1 MAQTLPAQPQPKTDS
16 GSKKTYV
23 RFSLSQR
30 WEHVVLLASFTTL
43 AITGLVQKFFESPLS
58 DWIIG
63 ALGGIENTRKI
74 HHVAAIVLILVSI
87 YHIIASLYRI
97 MVLRHPIQ
105 MLPGLEDFQHFYQD
119 LLYYFDRR
127 KHKGY
132 YGRYSYAEK
141 VEYLA
146 VVWGTLIMAITGF
159 MMWDP
164 IAITRFLPGVV
175 IPAAKIAHGAEAI
188 LAVLAIVLW
197 HFYHVHLK
205 HFNKSMWTGKL
216 TEEEMKE
223 EHPAE
228 LAQIKAN
235 QAYQP
240 PTPEQII
247 QRRKIFLPIASVL
260 TLGLGAGLVWFTTS
274 EKTAITTVPPVPK
287 VTVFVQITSTP
298 TPLPPATATPLPGQA
313 GGLTSW
319 TDGISQLINDRCG
332 TCHVASNFGGL
343 SMATY
348 EGILKGGNSGPAV
361 VPGDPQSSML
371 VSVQSKGDHPGQLSQ
386 SELEAIINWI
396 KAGAPE
402 Q

>member
-1 MAQTLPAQPQPKTDS
+1 MAQNLPAQPHTETQSEPE
-16 GSKKTYV
+16 KTYT

-30 WEHVVLLASFTTL
+30 WEHVVMLASFTIL
-43 AITGLVQKFFESPLS
+43 AITGLSQKYFVSPLGS
-58 DWIIG
+58 GIIN
-63 ALGGIENTRKI
+63 ALGGIEITRKI
-74 HHVAAIVLILVSI
+74 HHAAAIVLIVVSI

-97 MVLRHPIQ
+97 TVQRRPVQ

-119 LLYYFDRR
+119 LLYYIGRR

-159 MMWDP
+159 MMWNP
-164 IAITRFLPGVV
+164 IATTRFLPGIV
-175 IPAAKIAHGAEAI
+175 IPAAKIAHGAEAV
-188 LAVLAIVLW
+188 LAVLAILVW
-197 HFYHVHLK
+197 HFYHVHLR

-228 LAQIKAN
+228 LAQIKAG

-240 PTPEQII
+240 PTPDQLQ
-247 QRRKIFLPIASVL
+247 QRRRIFLPIASVL
-260 TLGLGAGLVWFTTS
+260 TLGLGAGLVWFTTM
-274 EKTAITTVPPVPK
+274 EKTAITTIPPHPN

-313 GGLTSW
+313 SGLTSW
-319 TDGISQLINDRCG
+319 SGGVSQLFNDRCG

-343 SMATY
+343 SLASY
-348 EGILKGGNSGPAV
+348 DGVLKGGNSGPAV
-361 VPGDPQSSML
+361 LPGDPQGSML

>member
-1 MAQTLPAQPQPKTDS
+1 MAQTLPGQPQPETR
-16 GSKKTYV
+16 SKLMNSYL

-30 WEHVVLLASFTTL
+30 LEHVILLVSFTVL
-43 AITGLVQKFFESPLS
+43 AITGLAQKYFESPIGS
-58 DWIIG
+58 GIIS

-74 HHVAAIVLILVSI
+74 HHAFALMLIVVSF
-87 YHIIASLYRI
+87 YHVIASLYRI
-97 MVLRHPIQ
+97 IVKRHSIQ
-105 MLPGLEDFQHFYQD
+105 MLPGVEDFQHFYQD
-119 LLYYFDRR
+119 LLYYLGRR

-146 VVWGTLIMAITGF
+146 VVWGTLIMALTGF
-159 MMWDP
+159 MMWNP
-164 IAITRFLPGVV
+164 IATTRFLPGTF
-175 IPAAKIAHGAEAI
+175 IPAAKIVHGAEAV
-188 LAVLAIVLW
+188 LAVLSILLW
-197 HFYHVHLK
+197 HFYNVHLK
-205 HFNKSMWTGKL
+205 QFNKSMWTGKL

-228 LAQIKAN
+228 LAQINAG

-240 PTPEQII
+240 PTPDQLQ
-247 QRRKIFLPIASVL
+247 QRRKVFVPVASVIM
-260 TLGLGAGLVWFTTS
+260 LGLVGGLWWFSTM
-274 EKTAITTVPPVPK
+274 EKTAITTVPPLPK

-313 GGLTSW
+313 SGLTSW
-319 TDGISQLINDRCG
+319 TGGIGQLFNDRCG

-343 SMATY
+343 SLASY

-361 VPGDPQSSML
+361 MPGDPQNSML
-371 VSVQSKGDHPGQLSQ
+371 VGVQSKGDHPGQLSK
-386 SELEAIINWI
+386 SELDAIINWI

>member
-1 MAQTLPAQPQPKTDS
+1 MAQILPAQPQTETH
-16 GSKKTYV
+16 SKEKKSYI

-30 WEHVVLLASFTTL
+30 WEHVVMLASFTIL
-43 AITGLVQKFFESPLS
+43 GITGLAQKYFVSPLGS
-58 DWIIG
+58 GIIG

-74 HHVAAIVLILVSI
+74 HHVAAIVLIVVSV
-87 YHIIASLYRI
+87 YHILASLYRV
-97 MVLRHPIQ
+97 MVQRRPIQ
-105 MLPGLEDFQHFYQD
+105 MLPGLEDFQHFYHD
-119 LLYYFDRR
+119 LLYYIGRR

-159 MMWDP
+159 MMWNP
-164 IAITRFLPGVV
+164 IATTKFLPGTV
-175 IPAAKIAHGAEAI
+175 IPAAKIAHGAEAV
-188 LAVLAIVLW
+188 LAVLSILLW

-216 TEEEMKE
+216 TEAEMKE

-240 PTPEQII
+240 PTPDQLE
-247 QRRKIFLPIASVL
+247 RRRRVFLPIASFL
-260 TLGLGAGLVWFTTS
+260 TLGLGAGLVWFTTM
-274 EKTAITTVPPVPK
+274 EQTAITTIPPLPK

-313 GGLTSW
+313 GELASW
-319 TDGISQLINDRCG
+319 AGGVGQLFNDRCG
-332 TCHVASNFGGL
+332 TCHVAANFGGL
-343 SMATY
+343 SLATY
-348 EGILKGGNSGPAV
+348 DGALKGGNSGAAV
-361 VPGDPQSSML
+361 MPGDPLSSML
-371 VSVQSKGDHPGQLSQ
+371 VSIQSKGDHPGQLSQ